1 MITNDASMKD
11 VLASQVSGLLF
22 KHELQAE
29 KKDWAVQPQFLAW
42 SRLSG
47 GCLED
52 PTKACNWVRS
62 TCDLPPYWD
71 WNADCV
77 SGELR

>member
-22 KHELQAE
+22 KHLEPKR

-42 SRLSG
+42 SRTVLWMP
-47 GCLED
+47 ED
-52 PTKACNWVRS
+52 LYKS
-62 TCDLPPYWD
+62 L
-71 WNADCV
+71 
-77 SGELR
+77 